1 MLGTKVTKS
10 RLKHP
15 SESSIY
21 VRRPQ
26 FSLMVLVWCCIGGWI
41 LRSVSEVQ
49 GLRKYSSSDMHR
61 MRERVRQMFY
71 HAYDGYLQYG
81 APYDELRPLSCDGI
95 DTWGSY
101 SLTLIDALDT
111 LAVMGNYTEFGRVV
125 QLLRDRSFDA
135 DINVSVFE
143 TNIRIIGG
151 LLSAHLLSHHADL
164 ESMGLVKPGWPCE
177 GPLLAMAE
185 DVAQRLLPAFDTA
198 TGMPYGTVNLRH
210 GVPYGETSVTCTA
223 GIGTFILE
231 FGTLSRLTGNPVY
244 EDVAMNALSALYKHR
259 SPIGLYGNH
268 IDVQT
273 GRWIAQDAGIG
284 AGVDSYF
291 EYLVKGSILLEQPAL
306 MATFL
311 ESKASIDR
319 YLKRE
324 DWYVWVS
331 MSKGQIT
338 LPVFQSLEA
347 YWPGLLSLYGNTK
360 EALRILHNY
369 QSVWRQYGF
378 LPEFYN
384 IPTGEAGTNR
394 ENYPLRPELI
404 ESVMYLYRAT
414 GDPFLLEVGD
424 NILESIEHS
433 AKTACG
439 YATIRNV
446 LTHQQEDRME
456 SFFLAETTK
465 YLYLLF
471 DPNNVLHN
479 DGSVGNVVNVRKI
492 MDDTTTESHEC
503 VVGAGG
509 YIFNT
514 EAHPIDPTALRCCE
528 AINGNI
534 FADRAFGNRNR
545 DNFHRG
551 ELFVSKEQRKVS
563 HQTVKKGSEQ
573 FWDRAIGKDPS
584 VTTNAEAV
592 TKPGGESMQTINLP
606 TGTMNRDVEKVESVT
621 SIKTVSSAVPVLKKV
636 LKSDSILHGKE
647 YLQKFDDPS
656 EATHSSLESQ
666 ETDPL
671 PTSSCL
677 TEAKCSS
684 TENTKHVLFGTEH
697 QDESS
702 PRNEQSCDA
711 LVNPT
716 TIPSIENGKHDED
729 KTMTT
734 LLKLV
739 QSMFYT
745 TAGQHDQKKSKF
757 DREKF
762 YQHLAMKRLLEEKS
776 SSSSSNVYNAS
787 APSSTK
793 EEKLHELLLCRA
805 QPYLNRLTLL
815 GEFY

>member
-1 MLGTKVTKS
+1 MTIVQ
-10 RLKHP
+10 
-15 SESSIY
+15 
-21 VRRPQ
+21 RPQ
-26 FSLMVLVWCCIGGWI
+26 FSLTVLVWCCIGGWI
-41 LRSVSEVQ
+41 LRSASEVQ
-49 GLRKYSSSDMHR
+49 GLRKYSPSDMHR
-61 MRERVRQMFY
+61 MRERVRQMFH

-125 QLLRDRSFDA
+125 QLLQDRSFDA

-177 GPLLAMAE
+177 GPLLEMAE

-198 TGMPYGTVNLRH
+198 TGMPYGTVNLRY

-223 GIGTFILE
+223 GIGTFVLE

-306 MATFL
+306 MAKFL
-311 ESKASIDR
+311 ESKTSIDR

-360 EALRILHNY
+360 EALRVLHNY

-414 GDPFLLEVGD
+414 GDPFLLEVGE

-433 AKTACG
+433 AKTVCG

-479 DGSVGNVVNVRKI
+479 DGSIGSVVNVMKRE
-492 MDDTTTESHEC
+492 DDATTEMHEC
-503 VVGAGG
+503 VK
-509 YIFNT
+509 
-514 EAHPIDPTALRCCE
+514 
-528 AINGNI
+528 
-534 FADRAFGNRNR
+534 
-545 DNFHRG
+545 
-551 ELFVSKEQRKVS
+551 SQQR
-563 HQTVKKGSEQ
+563 
-573 FWDRAIGKDPS
+573 
-584 VTTNAEAV
+584 
-592 TKPGGESMQTINLP
+592 
-606 TGTMNRDVEKVESVT
+606 
-621 SIKTVSSAVPVLKKV
+621 
-636 LKSDSILHGKE
+636 
-647 YLQKFDDPS
+647 
-656 EATHSSLESQ
+656 
-666 ETDPL
+666 
-671 PTSSCL
+671 
-677 TEAKCSS
+677 
-684 TENTKHVLFGTEH
+684 
-697 QDESS
+697 
-702 PRNEQSCDA
+702 
-711 LVNPT
+711 
-716 TIPSIENGKHDED
+716 
-729 KTMTT
+729 
-734 LLKLV
+734 
-739 QSMFYT
+739 
-745 TAGQHDQKKSKF
+745 
-757 DREKF
+757 
-762 YQHLAMKRLLEEKS
+762 
-776 SSSSSNVYNAS
+776 
-787 APSSTK
+787 
-793 EEKLHELLLCRA
+793 
-805 QPYLNRLTLL
+805 
-815 GEFY
+815 

>member
-1 MLGTKVTKS
+1 MLQTRCRSS
-10 RLKHP
+10 RY
-15 SESSIY
+15 SNCT
-21 VRRPQ
+21 RW
-26 FSLMVLVWCCIGGWI
+26 SLSALVWCCISGWF
-41 LRSVSEVQ
+41 LRSISQVQ
-49 GLRKYSSSDMHR
+49 GLRKYSHSDILR
-61 MRERVRQMFY
+61 LRERVQSMFQ

-81 APYDELRPLSCDGI
+81 APYDELRPLSCDAV

-125 QLLRDRSFDA
+125 QLLADQTFDA

-151 LLSAHLLSHHADL
+151 LLSAHLLSNQADL
-164 ESMGLVKPGWPCE
+164 KSLGVVEPGWPCE
-177 GPLLAMAE
+177 GPLLRLAE

-210 GVPYGETSVTCTA
+210 GVPYGETTVTCTA

-244 EDVAMNALSALYKHR
+244 EDVAMHALTALYEHR
-259 SPIGLYGNH
+259 STIGLYGNH

-291 EYLVKGSILLEQPAL
+291 EYLVKGSILLEKPSL
-306 MATFL
+306 FATFL
-311 ESKASIDR
+311 ENKASIDR

-331 MSKGQIT
+331 MSKGQLT

-360 EALRILHNY
+360 EALRVLHSY
-369 QSVWRQYGF
+369 QTVWRQYGF

-414 GDPFLLEVGD
+414 GDPFLLEVGE

-446 LTHQQEDRME
+446 ITHQQEDRME

-471 DPNNVLHN
+471 DSSNFLHN
-479 DGSVGNVVNVRKI
+479 DGRIGNIVKTKNLS
-492 MDDTTTESHEC
+492 ENLEC
-503 VVGAGG
+503 VVDAGG

-514 EAHPIDPTALRCCE
+514 EAHPIDPMALRCCE
-528 AINGNI
+528 ARRSNI
-534 FADRAFGNRNR
+534 FENAPNPSEQNVP
-545 DNFHRG
+545 RG
-551 ELFVSKEQRKVS
+551 ELLLQRASRKAQPVSKKNTQKLAIPFKEPGIASTAKIEAESEERMA
-563 HQTVKKGSEQ
+563 TVKLPTNPISRNLDSG
-573 FWDRAIGKDPS
+573 DIIGEIKTNIISSS
-584 VTTNAEAV
+584 VTVSTEKDKDIASIPTTKVLLESNAGKSNPSDKPTLLSGGADTPETNAKKIAGNVNNLLLEIKAAE
-592 TKPGGESMQTINLP
+592 KPFIST
-606 TGTMNRDVEKVESVT
+606 DH
-621 SIKTVSSAVPVLKKV
+621 SSSLRNKAD
-636 LKSDSILHGKE
+636 SDSYEYKE
-647 YLQKFDDPS
+647 AY
-656 EATHSSLESQ
+656 EI
-666 ETDPL
+666 
-671 PTSSCL
+671 
-677 TEAKCSS
+677 
-684 TENTKHVLFGTEH
+684 V
-697 QDESS
+697 
-702 PRNEQSCDA
+702 
-711 LVNPT
+711 
-716 TIPSIENGKHDED
+716 ED
-729 KTMTT
+729 KTVTT
-734 LLKLV
+734 LVKLIQNLFLKNSGQ
-739 QSMFYT
+739 QSQRR
-745 TAGQHDQKKSKF
+745 AKF
-757 DREKF
+757 DSEKF
-762 YQHLAMKRLLEEKS
+762 YQQLERKRLEQLKRLAEV
-776 SSSSSNVYNAS
+776 NGNINAS
-787 APSSTK
+787 ETASTAAGTMNVRY
-793 EEKLHELLLCRA
+793 ELLSCTA
-805 QPYLNRLTLL
+805 QSYLQRLTLL
-815 GEFY
+815 GEFYHG

>member
-1 MLGTKVTKS
+1 
-10 RLKHP
+10 
-15 SESSIY
+15 
-21 VRRPQ
+21 
-26 FSLMVLVWCCIGGWI
+26 
-41 LRSVSEVQ
+41 
-49 GLRKYSSSDMHR
+49 
-61 MRERVRQMFY
+61 
-71 HAYDGYLQYG
+71 
-81 APYDELRPLSCDGI
+81 
-95 DTWGSY
+95 
-101 SLTLIDALDT
+101 
-111 LAVMGNYTEFGRVV
+111 
-125 QLLRDRSFDA
+125 
-135 DINVSVFE
+135 
-143 TNIRIIGG
+143 
-151 LLSAHLLSHHADL
+151 
-164 ESMGLVKPGWPCE
+164 
-177 GPLLAMAE
+177 MAE

-210 GVPYGETSVTCTA
+210 GVPYAETSVTCTA

-244 EDVAMNALSALYKHR
+244 EDVAMNALSALYQHR

-291 EYLVKGSILLEQPAL
+291 EYLLKGSILLEQPAL
-306 MATFL
+306 MATFI
-311 ESKASIDR
+311 ETKASIDR

-360 EALRILHNY
+360 EAMRVLHNY

-414 GDPFLLEVGD
+414 GDPFLLEVGE

-479 DGSVGNVVNVRKI
+479 DGSIGSVVNVMKNEDGATPER
-492 MDDTTTESHEC
+492 HEC

-514 EAHPIDPTALRCCE
+514 EAHPIDPSALRCCE
-528 AINGNI
+528 AIHSNI
-534 FADRAFGNRNR
+534 FADRASGIRNK

-551 ELFVSKEQRKVS
+551 KLFLSKEQKQMA
-563 HQTVKKGSEQ
+563 QTYKKDSEQ
-573 FWDRAIGKDPS
+573 LWTRPIDKEPS
-584 VTTNAEAV
+584 FSTNVEV
-592 TKPGGESMQTINLP
+592 KTNPENSMKTISLP
-606 TGTMNRDVEKVESVT
+606 TGILNRDVEKVESV
-621 SIKTVSSAVPVLKKV
+621 SSGIKTVSSTVPVFKKAP
-636 LKSDSILHGKE
+636 KSEYHASQATYSSMKSAETETLSTTDS
-647 YLQKFDDPS
+647 S
-656 EATHSSLESQ
+656 
-666 ETDPL
+666 
-671 PTSSCL
+671 
-677 TEAKCSS
+677 TEAECSS
-684 TENTKHVLFGTEH
+684 TEKTKYALFGTERRVEH
-697 QDESS
+697 TL
-702 PRNEQSCDA
+702 PNKEQSCDVMVKPKT
-711 LVNPT
+711 LPGL
-716 TIPSIENGKHDED
+716 ENNKYDED
-729 KTMTT
+729 KTMAT
-734 LLKLV
+734 LLKIV
-739 QSMFYT
+739 QNMFHT
-745 TAGQHDQKKSKF
+745 TVGQHDKKKSKF

-762 YQHLAMKRLLEEKS
+762 YHHLAKKRLLDEEMS
-776 SSSSSNVYNAS
+776 SSSSSSRYNAS

-805 QPYLNRLTLL
+805 QPYLHRLTLL

>member
-1 MLGTKVTKS
+1 MLETKAKRS
-10 RLKHP
+10 RYKIAP
-15 SESSIY
+15 GSMTIAQ
-21 VRRPQ
+21 RPQ
-26 FSLMVLVWCCIGGWI
+26 FSLTVLVWCCIGGWI
-41 LRSVSEVQ
+41 LRSASEVQ
-49 GLRKYSSSDMHR
+49 GLRKYSPSDMHR
-61 MRERVRQMFY
+61 MRERVRQMFH

-177 GPLLAMAE
+177 GPLLEMAE

-198 TGMPYGTVNLRH
+198 TGMPYGTVNLRY

-223 GIGTFILE
+223 GIGTFVLE

-306 MATFL
+306 MAKFL
-311 ESKASIDR
+311 ESKTSIDR

-360 EALRILHNY
+360 EALRVLHNY

-414 GDPFLLEVGD
+414 GDPFLLEVGE
-424 NILESIEHS
+424 NVLESIEHS
-433 AKTACG
+433 AKTVCG

-479 DGSVGNVVNVRKI
+479 DGSIGSVVNVMKRE
-492 MDDTTTESHEC
+492 DDATTEMHEC

-514 EAHPIDPTALRCCE
+514 EAHPIDPMALRCCE
-528 AINGNI
+528 AIHGNI
-534 FADRAFGNRNR
+534 FNDRAFRNRNK

-551 ELFVSKEQRKVS
+551 DLFLSKGQRKGT
-563 HQTVKKGSEQ
+563 HQAHKKRGQEI
-573 FWDRAIGKDPS
+573 WDGPVGKEPTFS
-584 VTTNAEAV
+584 TNAETVA
-592 TKPGGESMQTINLP
+592 KAEDNMKTISLP
-606 TGTMNRDVEKVESVT
+606 TGAMNRDVEKVESVT
-621 SIKTVSSAVPVLKKV
+621 SGIKTVSTVPVLKQA
-636 LKSDSILHGKE
+636 LSSDSILHGKE
-647 YLQKFDDPS
+647 YAQTFNDTSQTTSYPS
-656 EATHSSLESQ
+656 VESV
-666 ETDPL
+666 ETETL
-671 PTSSCL
+671 STAG
-677 TEAKCSS
+677 EAKCSS
-684 TENTKHVLFGTEH
+684 SAEQTKYVLFGTERM
-697 QDESS
+697 DESS
-702 PRNEQSCDA
+702 PPNEQSCDA
-711 LVNPT
+711 MVQPKT
-716 TIPSIENGKHDED
+716 VPSRENTKDDED
-729 KTMTT
+729 KTVAT
-734 LLKLV
+734 LLEIV
-739 QSMFYT
+739 QRMFHT

-762 YQHLAMKRLLEEKS
+762 YQHLASRRLLDEEGS
-776 SSSSSNVYNAS
+776 SSSRYNNTS
-787 APSSTK
+787 APSSVRR
-793 EEKLHELLLCRA
+793 EKLHELLLCRA
-805 QPYLNRLTLL
+805 QPYLSRLTLL

>member
-1 MLGTKVTKS
+1 MKVMLETKARWP
-10 RLKHP
+10 RLKNRSQNIPHFK
-15 SESSIY
+15 
-21 VRRPQ
+21 RPQ
-26 FSLMVLVWCCIGGWI
+26 SSLVVLVWCCIAACI
-41 LRSVSEVQ
+41 FLSVSEVQ
-49 GLRKYSSSDMHR
+49 GLRKYAANDMHR
-61 MRERVRQMFY
+61 LRERVRQMFH

-81 APYDELRPLSCDGI
+81 APYDELRPLSCDAI

-151 LLSAHLLSHHADL
+151 LLSAHLLSYHADL
-164 ESMGLVKPGWPCE
+164 ASMGLVKPGWPCE
-177 GPLLAMAE
+177 GPLLEIAE

-306 MATFL
+306 MAKFL
-311 ESKASIDR
+311 ESKVAIDR

-347 YWPGLLSLYGNTK
+347 YWPGLLSLYGNIK
-360 EALRILHNY
+360 EALRVLHNY

-384 IPTGEAGTNR
+384 IPTGEAGANR

-414 GDPFLLEVGD
+414 GDPFLLEVGE

-433 AKTACG
+433 AKTSCG

-479 DGSVGNVVNVRKI
+479 DGSIGNVVKVLKNV
-492 MDDTTTESHEC
+492 DDRTEISEC
-503 VVGAGG
+503 VLGAGG
-509 YIFNT
+509 HIFNT

-528 AINGNI
+528 AIHNNM
-534 FADRAFGNRNR
+534 FAERAFKNPNK
-545 DNFHRG
+545 DHFPRG
-551 ELFVSKEQRKVS
+551 ELFLSKDQRKKAKS
-563 HQTVKKGSEQ
+563 HKKEASQ
-573 FWDRAIGKDPS
+573 QMWDRPVRKEPTFSDI
-584 VTTNAEAV
+584 E
-592 TKPGGESMQTINLP
+592 TKTYDGMITGDGMVSLP
-606 TGTMNRDVEKVESVT
+606 KTDTMNRDVEKVESAA
-621 SIKTVSSAVPVLKKV
+621 SNIKIKTISSAVPILSKDI
-636 LKSDSILHGKE
+636 KSSSNLHDKP
-647 YLQKFDDPS
+647 FDDASRVLSSVS
-656 EATHSSLESQ
+656 ENVGQ
-666 ETDPL
+666 
-671 PTSSCL
+671 
-677 TEAKCSS
+677 SS
-684 TENTKHVLFGTEH
+684 TRIRKETKCTDKTNYVIFGTDRVAE
-697 QDESS
+697 ESCNIMVKS
-702 PRNEQSCDA
+702 KLTPTNEGS
-711 LVNPT
+711 N
-716 TIPSIENGKHDED
+716 ENEED

-739 QSMFYT
+739 QNMFHT
-745 TAGQHDQKKSKF
+745 TVGQHDLKRSKF

-762 YQHLAMKRLLEEKS
+762 YQHLIRNRVLDEEISK
-776 SSSSSNVYNAS
+776 YNTT
-787 APSSTK
+787 APSSNK

-805 QPYLNRLTLL
+805 QPYLHRLTLM